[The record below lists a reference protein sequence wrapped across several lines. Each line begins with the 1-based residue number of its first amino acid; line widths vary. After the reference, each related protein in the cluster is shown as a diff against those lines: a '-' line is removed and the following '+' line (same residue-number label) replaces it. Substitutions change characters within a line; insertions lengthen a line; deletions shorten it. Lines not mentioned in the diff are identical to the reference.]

1 MRAAFQRLDGTGAS
15 SAFGNPPIR
24 NLRIYRISHTTFR
37 HILIVPVN
45 HHRKIPNL
53 LRHILQLKVHRR
65 IVRTVKGQ
73 LHFLRL
79 RRVHNPFG
87 RQPGEVIAIHL
98 ETVLELAFRHID
110 LEIRLV
116 GIPVIFVILHPDA
129 VQFQPCTRRVLH
141 LGGEN
146 HLLPS
151 VVLVGEIH
159 ARLLS

>member
-1 MRAAFQRLDGTGAS
+1 MRAAFQRLEETGAS
-15 SAFGNPPIR
+15 SAFGNLLIR
-24 NLRIYRISHTTFR
+24 FCRTSRISHTAFR

-45 HHRKIPNL
+45 HHRKIPSII
-53 LRHILQLKVHRR
+53 RHIHQLEIHRR
-65 IVRTVKGQ
+65 IVRTVERK
-73 LHFLRL
+73 LHFPRL

-87 RQPGEVIAIHL
+87 RQPGEAIAIHL

-129 VQFQPCTRRVLH
+129 VQFQPCARRVLH